1 MNGRP
6 RSGSEHGNAWVMFLD
21 QGHYRLSPRV
31 QMWKSIL
38 ANIPRSRRRRHQ
50 PRRGGSRN
58 PNLYRHKNITS
69 RREQG
74 DDDGEGQLS
83 YPPMML
89 GVVF

>member
-38 ANIPRSRRRRHQ
+38 AKIRPEPPKASLA
-50 PRRGGSRN
+50 P
-58 PNLYRHKNITS
+58 
-69 RREQG
+69 
-74 DDDGEGQLS
+74 EGVGAETRTFTATKTLRAAASKATTMLKGS
-83 YPPMML
+83 YPTRQ
-89 GVVF
+89 

>member
-38 ANIPRSRRRRHQ
+38 AKIRPEPPKASLA
-50 PRRGGSRN
+50 P
-58 PNLYRHKNITS
+58 
-69 RREQG
+69 
-74 DDDGEGQLS
+74 EGVGAETRTFTATKTLRAAASKATTTVKGS
-83 YPPMML
+83 YPTRQ
-89 GVVF
+89 